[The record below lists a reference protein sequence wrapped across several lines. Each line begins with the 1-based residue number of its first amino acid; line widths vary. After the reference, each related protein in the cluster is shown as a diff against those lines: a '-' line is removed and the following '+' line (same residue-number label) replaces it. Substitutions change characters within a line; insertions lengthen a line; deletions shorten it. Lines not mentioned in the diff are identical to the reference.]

1 MSVVYEHNRS
11 WVQQLD
17 VPPYFYGS
25 TLQATDQIFQAKQ
38 GELYGTFYGRRFLTG
53 CGELPA
59 PFNTDCGGATSSLPT
74 HDPGLLGWV
83 GEGDKPRKGLTG
95 NLWGDPHGRL
105 PAAWGPLS

>member
-59 PFNTDCGGATSSLPT
+59 PFNTDCGGPASSFQN
-74 HDPGLLGWV
+74 HDQGLLVWG
-83 GEGDKPRKGLTG
+83 GTGDKPRIGITSKLLGAQLG
-95 NLWGDPHGRL
+95 
-105 PAAWGPLS
+105 